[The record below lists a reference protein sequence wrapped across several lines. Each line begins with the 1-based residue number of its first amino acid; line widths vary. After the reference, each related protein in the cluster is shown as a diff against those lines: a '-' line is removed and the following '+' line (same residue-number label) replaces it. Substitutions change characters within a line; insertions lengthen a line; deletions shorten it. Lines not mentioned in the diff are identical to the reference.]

1 MNDYMQVRLRVEP
14 CSEMATDVLAAMLG
28 EIEYES
34 FVPDEQGVTA
44 FVPQGKYDEARLREV
59 LAQFP
64 IDGITLSYEAT
75 FVPGQDWNEEWE
87 KNYFKPIVVGN
98 ECVIHSTFHHDVPQA
113 RYDVLIDPKMAF
125 GTGHHETT
133 TLMLQAIL
141 DNDFTG
147 RSLLDMGCGTA
158 VLAILACM
166 KGAGPVVAVD
176 IDEFATENAVENV
189 RLNGVSGVEVRLGG
203 AGVLKEEERFDYV
216 LANINRNIL
225 LADMCAYA
233 AHMKSGSR
241 IFMSGFYIEDIPV
254 IRAEAERLGLRFVG
268 HSEKNRWAA
277 VECVKE

>member
-203 AGVLKEEERFDYV
+203 TGVLKEEERFDYV

-241 IFMSGFYIEDIPV
+241 IFMSGFYVEDIPV

>member
-141 DNDFTG
+141 DNDFAG

-241 IFMSGFYIEDIPV
+241 IFMSGFYVEDIPV

>member
-189 RLNGVSGVEVRLGG
+189 RLNGMSGVEVRLGG

-241 IFMSGFYIEDIPV
+241 IFMSGFYVEDIPV

>member
-189 RLNGVSGVEVRLGG
+189 RLNGVSGGEGRLGG

-241 IFMSGFYIEDIPV
+241 IFMSGFYVEDIPV

>member
-241 IFMSGFYIEDIPV
+241 IFMSGFYVEDIPV